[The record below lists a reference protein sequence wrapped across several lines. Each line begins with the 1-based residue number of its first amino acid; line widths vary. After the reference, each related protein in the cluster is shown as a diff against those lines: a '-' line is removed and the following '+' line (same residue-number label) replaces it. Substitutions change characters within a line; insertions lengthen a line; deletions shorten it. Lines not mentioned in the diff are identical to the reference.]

1 MKMIKAFMAIACV
14 LLLTSFAKAQEKAGK
29 KDTTHHAVFYSYSCP
44 MHPNFVSDK
53 PGKCPRCG
61 MDLVQLSPK
70 EQLKK
75 DVTKTY
81 TCPIHAEVISTEP
94 GKCPKCNKDLT
105 LSPKERM
112 KADVVKLY
120 SCGMHPDQTSD
131 KPGKCPIC
139 GMEMVEKKTSD
150 KQEN

>member
-1 MKMIKAFMAIACV
+1 MKMIKAFMAIAC
-14 LLLTSFAKAQEKAGK
+14 LLLSTSFAMAQEKAGK

-61 MDLVQLSPK
+61 MDLTQLSPK

-81 TCPIHAEVISTEP
+81 TCPVHVEVISTEP
-94 GKCPKCNKDLT
+94 GICPKCNKDLT

-120 SCGMHPDQTSD
+120 TCGMHPDQTSD